1 MVINELKMRNN
12 ILSKIS
18 LIVIGAC
25 LVLLLIA
32 AGVFIAKFSGQQISN
47 QIESWAQFGDYF
59 GGVLNPILALI
70 NICVFV
76 ILTIT
81 IQNITDKNNK
91 EGLETSK
98 RIALM
103 SMKHEELNHFKEIMD
118 KNLEEWRE
126 NPESIQKIKQF
137 LYGYNVLEYRMMFLF
152 PELKDSEHNKML
164 RQYIVDALNNHE
176 NGKTEFAARCNISV
190 SNIYGM
196 LVSDIGKWTV
206 K

>member
-1 MVINELKMRNN
+1 MKNN
-12 ILSKIS
+12 ILSKVS
-18 LIVIGAC
+18 LVLIVIC
-25 LVLLLIA
+25 LMILLIA
-32 AGVFIAKFSGQQISN
+32 IGAFITKFSGQRISN
-47 QIESWAQFGDYF
+47 QIEIWGQFGDYF

-91 EGLETSK
+91 ESIETSK

-103 SMKHEELNHFKEIMD
+103 SMKHEELKHFKDVMD
-118 KNLEEWRE
+118 KNLDEWGE
-126 NPESIQKIKQF
+126 NRESIQKIKQV

-152 PELKDSEHNKML
+152 PELGKSEHNKML
-164 RQYIVDALNNHE
+164 RKYIVEALHNRE
-176 NGKTEFAARCNISV
+176 SGKIREAAHCHIPV
-190 SNIYGM
+190 SNTYGM
-196 LVSDIGKWTV
+196 LVSDIGEWTV